1 MAATNS
7 WIEGSK
13 PDDIKARQDAFLAL
27 YAEVGSIRAAS
38 KELGVN
44 RRTPMRWIENNVQGF
59 KERFE
64 DAKHNFR
71 EMLQDLAVSRV
82 KDQGP
87 KDNPVLLITLLN
99 AHWADKYRP
108 QTTVVDDT
116 AKEVLSEMRKRF
128 KDSKNTESED
138 TSTELTAHEQVE
150 NILKGKKGD

>member
-7 WIEGSK
+7 WIEGK
-13 PDDIKARQDAFLAL
+13 NPEDIKARQDTFLLL

-38 KELGVN
+38 AELGIN
-44 RRTPMRWIENNVQGF
+44 RRTPLRWVEGDVQGF
-59 KERFE
+59 KERFA

-87 KDNPVLLITLLN
+87 RDNPVLLITLLN
-99 AHWADKYRP
+99 AHWSEKYRP

-128 KDSKNTESED
+128 KETKPADNPYEL
-138 TSTELTAHEQVE
+138 TELTPQEQVE
-150 NILKGKKGD
+150 NILKGKKGG